1 MYLREAYNEFVA
13 FLYGWTS
20 ILVIRTG
27 IIAAVSFVF
36 AEYTS
41 SLLGLGRTFVKP
53 IAISVIFFLSFLN
66 IRLQT
71 GKSILNVSVFAKVSA
86 LIAIVIFGLLSKKGN
101 MENLY
106 VSYNIKSSEI
116 LYKFGLLLVPVL
128 WTYGGWHENTYMTEE
143 TKDAQKVLP
152 IALTVSTLFITTI
165 YVLLNVI
172 YLYIIPA
179 KEMVKADLIA
189 GDVMNRI
196 FGELGRK
203 WIDAL
208 IVVSSFGTL
217 NATIMT
223 SSRITYAMSIDN
235 PLFRYFSHIS
245 ERFRT
250 PVRAILINAVW
261 SSILVI
267 WGTFSKLL
275 FFTGFLVWLFFA
287 AIVSGI
293 FLLRI
298 RRPDMERPFQVWGYP
313 ITPAI
318 FVSVCLWICINI
330 FLKYPEQSTLGALI
344 MLSGIPVYLF
354 TKRKNLLFLF
364 LPLALALNFSSLRKQ
379 MVEEQIIAR
388 GIRDKRVI
396 NAMLKVPRHLF
407 VPEKYR
413 REAYN
418 DYPLPIGY
426 GQTISQPYIVALMTE
441 ELRLKKQIRYWRLG
455 QDPVIRQLYLLRLQR
470 RCIPLK

>member
-41 SLLGLGRTFVKP
+41 SLLGLGRTFIKP

-86 LIAIVIFGLLSKKGN
+86 LITIVIFGLLSKKGN

-203 WIDAL
+203 GIDAL

-235 PLFRYFSHIS
+235 PLFKYFSHIS

-354 TKRKNLLFLF
+354 TKRRNLLFLF

-441 ELRLKKQIRYWRLG
+441 ELRLKKQTRYWRLG

-470 RCIPLK
+470 RCIPLR